1 MTVREPVQEARHMGI
16 AFLDRWLGRSG
27 KPGLDSAAGAPAAGP
42 EDAESQ
48 FKRGQRLDV
57 GGTAPGRDL
66 AEAAVWY
73 LKAAGQGHCVAQ
85 YNLGLMYGEGRGVLR
100 NRATAAMWL
109 SKAAN
114 LGHGAAQYH
123 TGIRQHIA
131 SKSGPA
137 SNASECRIEAL
148 KWLQLA
154 SERRCPGAAAASE
167 FVALEMTRQ
176 EVAEGGRRAKD
187 FTAEGALLAGAAA

>member
-1 MTVREPVQEARHMGI
+1 MGI
-16 AFLDRWLGRSG
+16 ALFDRLLGRSG
-27 KPGLDSAAGAPAAGP
+27 KSALNSAAEPHLGP

-48 FKRGQRLDV
+48 FGRGRGLEA
-57 GGTAPGRDL
+57 GGNRSFRDL
-66 AEAAVWY
+66 AQAAQWY

-100 NRATAAMWL
+100 NRATALMWL
-109 SKAAN
+109 SKAAGR
-114 LGHGAAQYH
+114 GHAGAQYH
-123 TGIRQHIA
+123 MGVRQHLA
-131 SKSGPA
+131 SKTCPP

-154 SERRCPGAAAASE
+154 SRHRCPGAGAASE

-176 EVAEGGRRAKD
+176 EVAEGGRRANE
-187 FTAEGALLAGAAA
+187 FAAGQSKPETAAA